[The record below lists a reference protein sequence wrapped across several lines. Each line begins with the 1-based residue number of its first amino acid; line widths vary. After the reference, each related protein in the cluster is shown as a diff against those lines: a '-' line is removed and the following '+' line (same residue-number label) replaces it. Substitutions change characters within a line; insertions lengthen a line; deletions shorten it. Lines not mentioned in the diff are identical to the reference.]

1 MISPAPRKF
10 SEHCPAGVRRSAF
23 GIPRR
28 AVVASRCGVGALSDE
43 PKAPPIGRA
52 AQWPAQRPTERGQLV
67 ASGIG
72 VPDEAGLGQL
82 RQPLI
87 QHAGR
92 HVVALRLEAPGSQR
106 AVAQFP
112 QEAQRPAA
120 TQQVECRHQG
130 ALRRPA
136 AARSH
141 HAVRLVPRHQLHGE
155 ERPRPARTVGRH
167 LRLGRRAVTP
177 GRLGSPSAGGG
188 VGGRVHRPG

>member
-1 MISPAPRKF
+1 MISPAPRN
-10 SEHCPAGVRRSAF
+10 SRNTVPPAFGVRRSAS
-23 GIPRR
+23 R
-28 AVVASRCGVGALSDE
+28 AVRWLRLGAE
-43 PKAPPIGRA
+43 WAPLATSPRLRPSVERLNGL
-52 AQWPAQRPTERGQLV
+52 PERPTERGQLV